1 MGFSQIRENRGSSQ
15 EFLWTRHSGVRRALG
30 QLHPTRDIL
39 GLRKCPHSHSYVSSQ
54 PALALSSGGRD
65 VRTPIELGEVVTL
78 CCSSLLGAGPQ
89 TQGILE
95 YRSSPV
101 SHRLGQVSSLGGS
114 HPEGAERPLGATRW
128 QQSPAG
134 TGTKARGTDFALLS
148 QRPPAVPRPW
158 QWQQGSSS
166 LSKGPLV
173 PRPWQWQE
181 GSCAGSWPCFPGP
194 LWSFLSSPLFFHTWG
209 KGLRWLRGKH
219 SRGLCRSEVRSVRR
233 HMWPGWR
240 TSVGCVCV
248 WVWGGVCVCVANRNS
263 GFQR

>member
-1 MGFSQIRENRGSSQ
+1 M
-15 EFLWTRHSGVRRALG
+15 RRALG

-148 QRPPAVPRPW
+148 QRPP
-158 QWQQGSSS
+158 
-166 LSKGPLV
+166 LS
-173 PRPWQWQE
+173 
-181 GSCAGSWPCFPGP
+181 PGP
-194 LWSFLSSPLFFHTWG
+194 DSGSREALLSQRAPLSPGPDSGRREAAQARGHVSLAPSGPSFPLHSSFI
-209 KGLRWLRGKH
+209 
-219 SRGLCRSEVRSVRR
+219 
-233 HMWPGWR
+233 PG
-240 TSVGCVCV
+240 
-248 WVWGGVCVCVANRNS
+248 AKA
-263 GFQR
+263 